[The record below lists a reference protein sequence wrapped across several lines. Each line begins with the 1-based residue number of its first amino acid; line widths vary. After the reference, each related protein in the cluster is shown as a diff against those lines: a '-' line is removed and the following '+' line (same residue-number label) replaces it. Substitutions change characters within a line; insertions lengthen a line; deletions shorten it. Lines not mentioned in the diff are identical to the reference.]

1 MAASANL
8 HHLRCCFVG
17 VLLLPITVLCLAA
30 PDALRVRPVSFS
42 GIDTTFSPLRPV
54 DLTSPPSTTNYL
66 PSLASALLSR
76 DEAPYPFG
84 RCLGEPAVICENRP
98 KRPIG
103 KTQSAC
109 VFRPIN
115 RACFTGF
122 DAENALPFSVRLCTA
137 ASSQQLG
144 PVRATHHSTAAMR
157 LAGSSL
163 DQD

>member
-17 VLLLPITVLCLAA
+17 VLLLLPITVLCLAA

-42 GIDTTFSPLRPV
+42 GIDTTFSPLSSV

-66 PSLASALLSR
+66 PSQAAALLSR

-115 RACFTGF
+115 RACFTG
-122 DAENALPFSVRLCTA
+122 LTLRMPA
-137 ASSQQLG
+137 ASSQQ
-144 PVRATHHSTAAMR
+144 PAAWPRSSHSSFIRGDAACWV
-157 LAGSSL
+157 
-163 DQD
+163 